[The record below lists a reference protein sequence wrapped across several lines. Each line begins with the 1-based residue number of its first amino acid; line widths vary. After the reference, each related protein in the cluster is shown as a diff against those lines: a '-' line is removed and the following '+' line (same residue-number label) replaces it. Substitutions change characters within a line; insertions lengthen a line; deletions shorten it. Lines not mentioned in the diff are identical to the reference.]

1 MRPTTHRLAGLLLVG
16 LGLPPGALA
25 AAPAGAA
32 PAAAGAQPVERGAVV
47 SVDLSR
53 LPTRVE
59 RRGTALCVG
68 ARMTLVGVPEE
79 VRCQRPFT
87 YDAPVEGD
95 PLVLVFQPSGGG
107 RPTRV
112 EIPYQREPRPRT
124 FTAPSAGT
132 VTTERPAAARPPA
145 PAAKGEEPPRL
156 PQVQAERARAAA
168 TAACGDCRG
177 APSFALKDYTIE
189 AVPPSSQEVVI
200 DIRQPAP

>member
-1 MRPTTHRLAGLLLVG
+1 MSPTPRRLTALLVG
-16 LGLPPGALA
+16 VGLVPGALA
-25 AAPAGAA
+25 AAPAA
-32 PAAAGAQPVERGAVV
+32 PAGQPVSKGSVV

-53 LPTRVE
+53 LPSSVE
-59 RRGTALCVG
+59 RRGTALCLG
-68 ARMTLVGVPEE
+68 ARMTAIGVPEE

-112 EIPYQREPRPRT
+112 EIPYQQDPRPRT
-124 FTAPSAGT
+124 FTAPAAGT
-132 VTTERPAAARPPA
+132 VTTEQPAAVRPPA
-145 PAAKGEEPPRL
+145 PAGKGDQAPPAL
-156 PQVQAERARAAA
+156 PPVQAERARAAA

-177 APSFALKDYTIE
+177 APSFTLKDYTIE
-189 AVPPSSQEVVI
+189 AVPPSSQPVVI